1 MIYSIEALLK
11 TWQYDHRYV
20 ILSLINGLSDDELDR
35 EFPGKGPGT
44 ARLLFVEMAG
54 IQKNYIDALSTKT
67 VQFEKVPLEDSSKDG
82 IIKRLSA
89 LEKELEKALEGLD
102 GTETVDFCGEDE
114 NVHALIAGLI
124 GHVNM
129 YVGQL
134 VAFCHATGIDIPED
148 AIESL
153 GLDG

>member
-1 MIYSIEALLK
+1 VEQSG
-11 TWQYDHRYV
+11 RYKHD
-20 ILSLINGLSDDELDR
+20 LFDR
-35 EFPGKGPGT
+35 SF
-44 ARLLFVEMAG
+44 
-54 IQKNYIDALSTKT
+54 
-67 VQFEKVPLEDSSKDG
+67 
-82 IIKRLSA
+82 
-89 LEKELEKALEGLD
+89 
-102 GTETVDFCGEDE
+102 TES
-114 NVHALIAGLI
+114 VHALIAGLI